1 MSKLITNKPV
11 LMMLYGFPGSGKT
24 YLAKQLCD
32 TLQAAHVSSDRIR
45 GELFEKPRY
54 DKAEDEI
61 VEHLMLYMTQEFL
74 DAGVSVVFDTNASRF
89 AERRTLRELAQKHH
103 AKPLLVWL
111 QIDQETAF
119 GRISKRDKRKK
130 DEKYARPF
138 DRTGFDAYVG
148 RMQNPKQDEDYIV
161 LSGKHSFPMQRS
173 TLIKKLYDL
182 GLITAEHVSA
192 HVVKPGLVN
201 LIPGMDGAKRNI
213 TIR

>member
-138 DRTGFDAYVG
+138 DRTGFEAYVG

>member
-1 MSKLITNKPV
+1 
-11 LMMLYGFPGSGKT
+11 MLYGFPGSGKT

-138 DRTGFDAYVG
+138 DRTGFEAYVG